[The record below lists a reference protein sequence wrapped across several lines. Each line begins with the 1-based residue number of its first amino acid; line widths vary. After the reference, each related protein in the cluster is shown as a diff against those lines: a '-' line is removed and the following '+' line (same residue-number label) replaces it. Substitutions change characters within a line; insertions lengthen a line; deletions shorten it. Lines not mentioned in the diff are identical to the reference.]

1 MKRSVQFSLAVD
13 HEMHE
18 HGAVEHTYIVIA
30 SPSGDSISVK
40 SVEDLEALR
49 DMLAIRIPLI
59 KKSLKK
65 LTHETE

>member
-13 HEMHE
+13 HEIHE

-49 DMLAIRIPLI
+49 LI